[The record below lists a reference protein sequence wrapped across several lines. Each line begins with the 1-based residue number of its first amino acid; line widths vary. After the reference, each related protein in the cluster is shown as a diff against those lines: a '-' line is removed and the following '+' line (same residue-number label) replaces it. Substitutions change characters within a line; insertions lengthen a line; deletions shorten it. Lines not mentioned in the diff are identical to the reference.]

1 LLYVKSQLLC
11 VKTHANFNEFIF
23 GMIFTRDG
31 TEC

>member
-1 LLYVKSQLLC
+1 